1 MGFCCRALHVLSAR
15 MEVISVSSFSSRGS
29 GDAGGWRVGRFILG
43 LDVAG
48 IRWDLPKKM
57 GSSLPVYSELAII
70 ARLDGDSSLM
80 ESCDGAVLLFTR
92 T

>member
-15 MEVISVSSFSSRGS
+15 MEVISVSSSSSRGS

-43 LDVAG
+43 LDVAS

-70 ARLDGDSSLM
+70 ARLDGDSSPM